1 MKALLGT
8 LFRHFEYSWRI
19 TGSLIDF
26 SNKQRYDNTLTALMS
41 AKMLNTGV
49 QVIAELRDREV
60 RCRVRDSPLEMT
72 YATPSSEAVRR
83 VSDFARKTGDYA
95 SLSAVDVRLALAF
108 IANPRT
114 IHFKLITFQCPCC
127 GL

>member
-1 MKALLGT
+1 M
-8 LFRHFEYSWRI
+8 
-19 TGSLIDF
+19 
-26 SNKQRYDNTLTALMS
+26 
-41 AKMLNTGV
+41 
-49 QVIAELRDREV
+49 IAELRDREV

-114 IHFKLITFQCPCC
+114 IHFELITFQCPCC

>member
-1 MKALLGT
+1 M
-8 LFRHFEYSWRI
+8 
-19 TGSLIDF
+19 
-26 SNKQRYDNTLTALMS
+26 
-41 AKMLNTGV
+41 
-49 QVIAELRDREV
+49 IAELRDREV

-72 YATPSSEAVRR
+72 YATPSPEAVRR

-114 IHFKLITFQCPCC
+114 IHLILFSFQCPRR